1 MSIFEYVFFRKDNS
15 YAAMITKR
23 VERMMS
29 FLLLLVNA
37 CSIAYA
43 LSDAPIF
50 HNEEEQATR
59 SVCGVHSETNDMLL
73 TMAAIVEAAMLMGV
87 LLPAAYFWVQLHCID
102 GEC

>member
-1 MSIFEYVFFRKDNS
+1 MSIFEYVFFRKDIS

-23 VERMMS
+23 VPRIMAI
-29 FLLLLVNA
+29 LLLLVNA

-50 HNEEEQATR
+50 LNEEEQATR
-59 SVCGVHSETNDMLL
+59 SVCGVHSETNHMLL